1 MHQIAQPLCV
11 PITREQRD
19 TLTTAAHVYSGYS
32 EILHTRFSLPR
43 VATLKIRTVIKCFI
57 LTFALESRDDI
68 VCAWSEG
75 EYTCLV
81 S

>member
-57 LTFALESRDDI
+57 LTFALEMCVRG
-68 VCAWSEG
+68 VREN
-75 EYTCLV
+75 TLV
-81 S
+81 W